1 MQTCA
6 NKDKCS
12 LERSSRCGA
21 VRRGVGNALRCGA
34 LRGGALLRGGGVAR
48 RGAVRRR
55 SPWHQKQTSFL
66 DLLVVRIVVDWTCN
80 GMYCGLLWA
89 AFGCVELP
97 RVACGCVGLRWV
109 TFGCFGLP
117 CVALGCFWLRWV
129 ALVSCRLLWVGI
141 AARRG
146 STPRLLSTEA
156 ARECACFR
164 FALKKWRQFCVR
176 KMVSIL
182 GASRRHT

>member
-55 SPWHQKQTSFL
+55 SPWHQIQASFL
-66 DLLVVRIVVDWTCN
+66 DLLVVRIVVDWACN
-80 GMYCGLLWA
+80 AMYCGLLWA

-97 RVACGCVGLRWV
+97 RVACGYVGLRWV

-117 CVALGCFWLRWV
+117 CCFELLSVALGCLGFMSA
-129 ALVSCRLLWVGI
+129 ALGWHRCSARLD
-141 AARRG
+141 AAIIINRG
-146 STPRLLSTEA
+146 RP
-156 ARECACFR
+156 
-164 FALKKWRQFCVR
+164 
-176 KMVSIL
+176 
-182 GASRRHT
+182 